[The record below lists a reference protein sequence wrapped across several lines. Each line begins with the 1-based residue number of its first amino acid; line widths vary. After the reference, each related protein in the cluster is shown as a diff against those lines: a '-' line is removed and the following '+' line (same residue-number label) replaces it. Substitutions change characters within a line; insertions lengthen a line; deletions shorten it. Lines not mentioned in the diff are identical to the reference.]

1 MKKTF
6 LFLSSLL
13 AGVST
18 TIAQN
23 ADTDNYSRFEL
34 SYASTKFSYQNLDD
48 DTNGFSAG
56 FLWGDNLSANLPLF
70 VEYGFNLTYVIGKD
84 EASDTYYG
92 TAKETDKFLN
102 VALPLNLAYKI
113 ALADNVSLVPF
124 AGLNFKVNLVG
135 KAEMEAT
142 GYSNVT
148 LDFFDDEEVENTA
161 KRFQL
166 GANVGLGLNINNV
179 YVGYRFQPDFIEY
192 VDNLKT
198 KTHYISLGLNF

>member
-1 MKKTF
+1 MKKAII
-6 LFLSSLL
+6 LSSVIL
-13 AGVST
+13 AGIST
-18 TIAQN
+18 TMAQN
-23 ADTDNYSRFEL
+23 ADTDDYSRFEL
-34 SYASTKFSYQNLDD
+34 SYAATKFSFQNLDEN
-48 DTNGFSAG
+48 TNGFSAG
-56 FLWGDNLSANLPLF
+56 FLWGDNISADLPLF

-84 EASDTYYG
+84 EASDASFG

-142 GYSNVT
+142 GYSSVT
-148 LDFFDDEEVENTA
+148 LDFFDDEDVENTA

-166 GANVGLGLNINNV
+166 GANVGIGLNINNL
-179 YVGYRFQPDFIEY
+179 YVGYRFQPDFFEY
-192 VDNLKT
+192 VDNMKT
-198 KTHYISLGLNF
+198 KTHYISLGVNF